1 MSDTILVRFTGICT
15 HLLREVGGETPYRV
29 VLVRA
34 EKETLINKHLIP
46 PHIPRLR
53 IDPKDIVEHDPE
65 LWGLEQL
72 DDGLWR
78 MHGVHLKLDG
88 IAAEKFTRHFD
99 PFDIPHLRS
108 PSDRLGN
115 RKDDVVEHEHAACY
129 FDIDAGRLTSHKPK
143 KAVIAELTATVAG
156 APKLRIT
163 RFGDQKA
170 STITLRPGA
179 TIDIEHTGS
188 PTEGETEYDFLLH
201 YLIFDFIPDDV
212 YVPVEEK
219 LNLPPRD
226 RNDLSA
232 GCSNSQYP

>member
-1 MSDTILVRFTGICT
+1 MSDTIQVRFTGICT
-15 HLLREVGGETPYRV
+15 HLLRAVGEKTQYRV

-34 EKETLINKHLIP
+34 EDETKINEHIIP
-46 PHIPRLR
+46 PHIPKLR
-53 IDPKDIVEHDPE
+53 IDPEDIVERDPE

-72 DDGLWR
+72 DEGLWR
-78 MHGVHLKLDG
+78 MHGVHLKLEG
-88 IAAEKFTRHFD
+88 IAAEKFTKQFD
-99 PFDIPHLRS
+99 PEVPHLRS
-108 PSDRLGN
+108 PSNRLGN
-115 RKDDVVEHEHAACY
+115 RKDDVVEHEQAACY
-129 FDIDAGRLTSHKPK
+129 FDIDGGRFTSEKPKRAILARLTAK
-143 KAVIAELTATVAG
+143 VAG
-156 APKLRIT
+156 SPKLHIT
-163 RFGDQKA
+163 RFGDHKT

-179 TIDIEHTGS
+179 TIHVEHTGS

-219 LNLPPRD
+219 LNLPPRE